1 MIAAAEAHRRVLDA
15 VLPGPTETLGLGDAA
30 GRILRAAVRA
40 DRPAPPHDR
49 VMMDGYAL
57 AFRAWEAGRRKFRR
71 AGTVAAGEMPA
82 ALPEAGA
89 VLEVMT
95 GAVLPE
101 GCDTVVPVE
110 ARVGEDAEEILLEDP
125 FGQPLRRGNAVHA
138 RGSGGAAGRT
148 VLAPG
153 DRLGPGEL
161 GVAATEGAVRLE
173 VNAVPRVLLL
183 TTGDEVVDPAET
195 PLPHQIRGSHAL
207 ALEGLF
213 RAQGEVRWRHRH
225 LPDCEEVLRG
235 ALADAFAEVDFLFLA
250 GGVSKGQRDYLPD
263 LLGELGVERIFHRV
277 AQRPGHPLWFGRHG
291 AVPVFGFPGN
301 PLSALCCARRH
312 AVPALDRWRG
322 AGEPAVPRLR
332 PTEPLAARPG
342 STGFHPVRVEAGG
355 RACPTA
361 PLNSGD
367 LHALAGT
374 DGFLECPPA
383 EEIEEEGPEGGE
395 GSAAGLDA
403 AGFLPFYAWRA

>member
-1 MIAAAEAHRRVLDA
+1 MIPAAEAHRRILNA
-15 VLPGPTETLGLGDAA
+15 VRPGPTETLGLGEAL
-30 GRILRAAVRA
+30 GRILRAEVRA

-57 AFRAWEAGRRKFRR
+57 AFAAWREGRRKFRR
-71 AGTVAAGEMPA
+71 AGTVAAGEVPP
-82 ALPEAGA
+82 ALPDAGA

-110 ARVGEDAEEILLEDP
+110 ARVGEDDDGVLLEDP
-125 FGQPLRRGNAVHA
+125 FGQPLRPGNAVHA
-138 RGSGGAAGRT
+138 RGSGGEAGRA
-148 VLAPG
+148 VLSPG
-153 DRLGPGEL
+153 DRLGPGEV

-173 VNAVPRVLLL
+173 VNAVPRLLLL
-183 TTGDEVVDPAET
+183 TTGDEVVEPAET
-195 PLPHQIRGSHAL
+195 PLPHQIRGSHGL
-207 ALEGLF
+207 ALEALF
-213 RAQGEVRWRHRH
+213 RAHGEIRWGHRH
-225 LPDCEEVLRG
+225 LPDRAEILRA
-235 ALADAFAEVDFLFLA
+235 ALAEALAEVDFLFLA

-263 LLGELGVERIFHRV
+263 LLAELGVERIFHRV

-291 AVPVFGFPGN
+291 TVPVFGFPGN

-322 AGEPAVPRLR
+322 AGEQPVPRLV
-332 PTEPLAARPG
+332 PTKPLPARPG
-342 STGFHPVRVEAGG
+342 ATGFHPVRLAEDG
-355 RACPTA
+355 RARPTA

-383 EEIEEEGPEGGE
+383 EEVGEREGEA
-395 GSAAGLDA
+395 SAAGLDA
-403 AGFLPFYAWRA
+403 EGSRPFYAWRA